1 MKFRITYN
9 VGEMQFTA
17 EADNLAQAY
26 DYVHAII
33 TSYRTIFPNQD
44 KTLSGYMEV
53 LSDIKRGVTA
63 KTSNHIFMVEA
74 VQDEPST

>member
-17 EADNLAQAY
+17 EADNLARAY
-26 DYVHAII
+26 AYVRAIV
-33 TSYRTIFPNQD
+33 TSNKTIFPDQEEM
-44 KTLSGYMEV
+44 LSETMEV
-53 LSDIKRGVTA
+53 LTQIKRGETI
-63 KTSNHIFMVEA
+63 KCSNRVFAVEA

>member
-26 DYVHAII
+26 DYVHGSFVRYQ
-33 TSYRTIFPNQD
+33 TRGNCQNLKPHFYGRGCTGRTE
-44 KTLSGYMEV
+44 YMK
-53 LSDIKRGVTA
+53 SAAGCGFGRD
-63 KTSNHIFMVEA
+63 N
-74 VQDEPST
+74 P